1 MIDFENDWFWKL
13 IIITFLM
20 EWSLSPH
27 WKWNWSYMYKGK
39 MYIDHEKTWDLISK
53 WIAFCIIYPKTNTLP
68 GSRWCHSSRA
78 QRRRGRGLKWLNI
91 QPRIRPPTP
100 ARSFCI
106 CAGTDHT
113 WGREKWRSNKICL
126 CPPVAARLYSGAHN
140 KSSHRQVVQLR
151 HNGNCPAQ
159 PWGKNVL
166 LVTLIFRERTC
177 QGCPW
182 AVPWWREARSELFD
196 GLDQSSRCR
205 PGWSVGKVRYKFFRK
220 FVGNWL

>member
-1 MIDFENDWFWKL
+1 MKYYLSFKGLHHLLQGVHWDVVQLDEPVGDWFLKLILKRDDNHLLDGMISISTLKMKL
-13 IIITFLM
+13 II
-20 EWSLSPH
+20 
-27 WKWNWSYMYKGK
+27 YMYKGK

-113 WGREKWRSNKICL
+113 WGRGKWHQIKSVCAHLWLLVSIPVPITS
-126 CPPVAARLYSGAHN
+126 PPTV
-140 KSSHRQVVQLR
+140 KSSNSGTMGIVQPSL
-151 HNGNCPAQ
+151 GD
-159 PWGKNVL
+159 KNAL
-166 LVTLIFRERTC
+166 LVTFTK
-177 QGCPW
+177 
-182 AVPWWREARSELFD
+182 LFA
-196 GLDQSSRCR
+196 
-205 PGWSVGKVRYKFFRK
+205 PAWH
-220 FVGNWL
+220 

>member
-53 WIAFCIIYPKTNTLP
+53 WIVFFCIIYPKTNTLP
-68 GSRWCHSSRA
+68 GNRWCHSSRA

-113 WGREKWRSNKICL
+113 WGRGKWRSNKICL
-126 CPPVAARLYSGAHN
+126 CSPMATRLYSGAHN

-159 PWGKNVL
+159 PWWQKCTFGDFACQEPVKGV
-166 LVTLIFRERTC
+166 RELSHGDERLAANCSTVWINL
-177 QGCPW
+177 QD
-182 AVPWWREARSELFD
+182 VDQVDLKAR
-196 GLDQSSRCR
+196 
-205 PGWSVGKVRYKFFRK
+205 
-220 FVGNWL
+220 